1 MTSHARAILWAQ
13 FRSWIN
19 YYPRSNRAGSVLGAL
34 LAVVWYGMWVWFAFL
49 IFRVFADPANDKLGH
64 SVLPAGLFFV
74 FLYWQ
79 LVPVLLAATGVSLEL
94 KKLQVYPIPHAQL
107 FLIELMLRV
116 TASFEMFVIT
126 GGLAA
131 GLFGNPRLPRW
142 AALGLVPFIVF
153 NLAVSAGTREIFVRL
168 MARKRVREVAV
179 LLLVSVG
186 AIPQLLIVT
195 GAWQRIRDWFQRT
208 PGGWWPWS
216 AAAQIASGEPGWT
229 APLMLAVWTAAGYW
243 FGRSQFE
250 KTLSFDAAESAAT
263 RSPALSSR
271 TRPGLWDRAA
281 RWPSAL
287 FADPLA
293 AVIEKEMRF
302 LARAPRFRLVFAMG
316 FTFGLVIWLPVVLKG
331 GGSRPGFFA
340 NNFLTMVAA
349 YAILLLGDVCF
360 WNVFGFDRSAAQA
373 FWAMPVRFETVLAG
387 KNVAALFFVLLE
399 VTLITA
405 ICAALRM
412 PVNGTRIAEAYSV
425 AIVLWLYLA
434 GLGNLTS
441 TSAPRALNPA
451 KSMRSGAPGKLQAML
466 FIVYPLAA
474 IPVAL
479 AYGARYAFR
488 GEWAFF
494 AVLILSALAGAA
506 VYWVAL
512 ESAVETAERD
522 RERIIT
528 ALSQGDGIIQA

>member
-1 MTSHARAILWAQ
+1 
-13 FRSWIN
+13 
-19 YYPRSNRAGSVLGAL
+19 
-34 LAVVWYGMWVWFAFL
+34 
-49 IFRVFADPANDKLGH
+49 
-64 SVLPAGLFFV
+64 
-74 FLYWQ
+74 
-79 LVPVLLAATGVSLEL
+79 
-94 KKLQVYPIPHAQL
+94 
-107 FLIELMLRV
+107 
-116 TASFEMFVIT
+116 
-126 GGLAA
+126 
-131 GLFGNPRLPRW
+131 
-142 AALGLVPFIVF
+142 
-153 NLAVSAGTREIFVRL
+153 
-168 MARKRVREVAV
+168 
-179 LLLVSVG
+179 
-186 AIPQLLIVT
+186 
-195 GAWQRIRDWFQRT
+195 
-208 PGGWWPWS
+208 
-216 AAAQIASGEPGWT
+216 
-229 APLMLAVWTAAGYW
+229 
-243 FGRSQFE
+243 
-250 KTLSFDAAESAAT
+250 
-263 RSPALSSR
+263 
-271 TRPGLWDRAA
+271 
-281 RWPSAL
+281 
-287 FADPLA
+287 
-293 AVIEKEMRF
+293 
-302 LARAPRFRLVFAMG
+302 
-316 FTFGLVIWLPVVLKG
+316 
-331 GGSRPGFFA
+331 
-340 NNFLTMVAA
+340 
-349 YAILLLGDVCF
+349 
-360 WNVFGFDRSAAQA
+360 
-373 FWAMPVRFETVLAG
+373 MPVRFETVLAG